1 MDSCTSTIAI
11 VIAVTSIILNI
22 LLFIKVMQLKNELNR
37 VKQSTRLTREE
48 LEKINERLSRFK
60 SLK

>member
-1 MDSCTSTIAI
+1 MDSYTSTIAI
-11 VIAVTSIILNI
+11 IIAVISLIINI
-22 LLFIKVMQLKNELNR
+22 VLFIKVMQLKNELNN

>member
-1 MDSCTSTIAI
+1 MDSFISTIAI
-11 VIAVTSIILNI
+11 VIAVISLIINI
-22 LLFIKVMQLKNELNR
+22 VLFIKVMQLKNELNN

>member
-1 MDSCTSTIAI
+1 MDSYTGTIAMI
-11 VIAVTSIILNI
+11 IAVISLITNVV
-22 LLFIKVMQLKNELNR
+22 LFVKVMQLKNELNK

-48 LEKINERLSRFK
+48 LEKINERLSKFK

>member
-1 MDSCTSTIAI
+1 MDSFISTIAVI
-11 VIAVTSIILNI
+11 IAVISIIINI
-22 LLFIKVMQLKNELNR
+22 LLFIKVMQLKNELGH

>member
-1 MDSCTSTIAI
+1 MDLFINTIAI
-11 VIAVTSIILNI
+11 IIAVISIIINI
-22 LLFIKVMQLKNELNR
+22 VLFIKVMQLKNELNN

-48 LEKINERLSRFK
+48 LEKINERLSGFK